1 MMQWWILDSY
11 QITLKWLDNRF
22 LLTNNNLVILCYDSD
37 KLGRLLLGERGN
49 LSLPRMKM
57 RMSNK
62 ARMRINKLNMNK
74 LSLSALDEMDK

>member
-37 KLGRLLLGERGN
+37 KLGIHLLGERESQ
-49 LSLPRMKM
+49 LAK
-57 RMSNK
+57 
-62 ARMRINKLNMNK
+62 
-74 LSLSALDEMDK
+74 DEDEDE

>member
-37 KLGRLLLGERGN
+37 KLGRHLHFGRHFLGVVEV
-49 LSLPRMKM
+49 L
-57 RMSNK
+57 
-62 ARMRINKLNMNK
+62 AC
-74 LSLSALDEMDK
+74 